1 MIFSGFTRPNVGR
14 FVRYFLLGLS
24 ILGILYGLRR
34 LFNDFVPDSLG
45 ETSGTCDTRGD
56 FPSVP
61 NGTGMV
67 ATGHVTGCAV
77 FLLTTEFT
85 TYVYVHRTGEADS
98 RKSLVFKYDS
108 TGLSVDQQIAWSDN
122 SNLHV
127 STPEVGA
134 VYKQLTSVDGV
145 KISYFVGKESDP
157 AEVVAREFRLDVE
170 ISSVWLAFWSG
181 VCASTLRSILK
192 TRPSVP

>member
-1 MIFSGFTRPNVGR
+1 MRPNQGR
-14 FVRYFLLGLS
+14 FVRYSLLALS
-24 ILGILYGLRR
+24 ILGIYFGLDRLYKDL
-34 LFNDFVPDSLG
+34 VPDALG

-67 ATGHVTGCAV
+67 ATGHVKGCAV
-77 FLLTTEFT
+77 VLLATEFT

-108 TGLSVDQQIAWSDN
+108 TWLSVDPQIAWSDN

-127 STPEVGA
+127 SIPEVGA

-145 KISYFVGKESDP
+145 KIAYIIGKEP
-157 AEVVAREFRLDVE
+157 YTPEEVAGEARRDEE
-170 ISSVWLAFWSG
+170 ISFVWLAFWG
-181 VCASTLRSILK
+181 GICALTLRSVLK
-192 TRPSVP
+192 KKAKAA

>member
-1 MIFSGFTRPNVGR
+1 MRPNLGR
-14 FVRYFLLGLS
+14 FARYFLLALS
-24 ILGILYGLRR
+24 ILGIYYGLDR
-34 LFNDFVPDSLG
+34 LYNDLVPDALG

-77 FLLTTEFT
+77 VLLTTEFT
-85 TYVYVHRTGEADS
+85 TYVYIHRTGEADS

-108 TGLSVDQQIAWSDN
+108 TGLSVDPQIAWSDN

-127 STPEVGA
+127 SIPEVGA

-145 KISYFVGKESDP
+145 KISYFIGKESDP
-157 AEVVAREFRLDVE
+157 PEVVAREFRLDVE
-170 ISSVWLAFWSG
+170 ISFVWLAFWSG
-181 VCASTLRSILK
+181 ICALTLRSVLK
-192 TRPSVP
+192 KKAKAA